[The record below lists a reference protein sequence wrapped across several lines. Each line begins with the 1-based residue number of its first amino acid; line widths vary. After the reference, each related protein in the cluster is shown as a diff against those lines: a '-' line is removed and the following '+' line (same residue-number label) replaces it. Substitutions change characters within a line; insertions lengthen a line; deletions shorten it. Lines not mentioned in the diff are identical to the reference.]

1 MSSAPKSSARSASLR
16 GRLLPAV
23 RLGVHHCAHLRA
35 VAEGVSIAES
45 AARYLGIEHA
55 ASAPAAHRAAVDLAA
70 AVARRRG
77 DVRWR
82 LLGLPLSPA
91 LVAPR
96 SGSATPTLE
105 EWAALKGYEDWS
117 IAELQELYREQFPV
131 DDTPDRRTSRNAR
144 LLRRRLR
151 LIAELEASAAVR
163 AQPEDLLAGWLSPAL
178 AEQLRQRGVFTL
190 RQLQILIGI
199 GGRWWTPLPGV
210 GPLKARRLAA
220 LVAVLLP
227 SPAPPV
233 WRVPPALAAT
243 LAGRNGTNCAPT
255 APGREQYADDRAA
268 VAAWISARAGSTA
281 TKRVYER
288 EADRFLLWVTL
299 ERGRPLSSAESMD
312 CRAYMEFLAAVPE
325 AWQSRRRVAR
335 FAPGWAPFASRLSV
349 QSQQQAIDI
358 VSSLFSW
365 LVKAGYLSLNPWD
378 LVRTRLGDDPTASAA
393 VLERSRAFSPVAWQ
407 VLIDSLDSVH
417 LTPAAAVRMRWLLV
431 FSRAT
436 QRNDNYSMILLDR
449 TASK

>member
-233 WRVPPALAAT
+233 WRVPLPLQPRWRAAT
-243 LAGRNGTNCAPT
+243 APIAHPRLPAVNST
-255 APGREQYADDRAA
+255 PMIAPP
-268 VAAWISARAGSTA
+268 SP
-281 TKRVYER
+281 
-288 EADRFLLWVTL
+288 
-299 ERGRPLSSAESMD
+299 RG
-312 CRAYMEFLAAVPE
+312 
-325 AWQSRRRVAR
+325 
-335 FAPGWAPFASRLSV
+335 SRLEPARRPRNACTS
-349 QSQQQAIDI
+349 A
-358 VSSLFSW
+358 
-365 LVKAGYLSLNPWD
+365 K
-378 LVRTRLGDDPTASAA
+378 PTASFSGSRSSADGRCRARSLWTAVPTWSFWRRCRKLGRAA
-393 VLERSRAFSPVAWQ
+393 DALRGSRQAGHPLRVVFRSRANSRQSTSCPRSSPG
-407 VLIDSLDSVH
+407 SSK
-417 LTPAAAVRMRWLLV
+417 
-431 FSRAT
+431 RAT
-436 QRNDNYSMILLDR
+436 SRSIPGILCGRGWATIQPPQLPCSSVR
-449 TASK
+449 GRSRQWPGKSSSTHWIRCT